1 MFRLPSKSTTLW
13 CKMSVRGVVRSK
25 RSQVPCRSIHWP
37 FSLHP
42 AEKHFFCCRRW
53 STNDTQLVPPQCH
66 RFADHN
72 WEPGSLWFHQ
82 TWLGNPRTEWRFL
95 GSSIA
100 MFRRLL
106 ADFDLKI
113 LGAFQLGSFAL
124 KKLPQPKFQGFQG
137 FQGFQHLNQRS
148 NMYAYF
154 FVDLVH
160 IYIIIIYMDEKCIY
174 TYLVGDPIRSFG
186 NATKEPRSVIF
197 GRCQCHVPRRADHWS
212 MQVGVEYTLQ

>member
-1 MFRLPSKSTTLW
+1 MFTRVFSSGFSLCHYPVAQQKEHQWVIWVMFRLPSKSTTLW

-137 FQGFQHLNQRS
+137 FQHLNQRS

-160 IYIIIIYMDEKCIY
+160 IYIYI
-174 TYLVGDPIRSFG
+174 L
-186 NATKEPRSVIF
+186 
-197 GRCQCHVPRRADHWS
+197 
-212 MQVGVEYTLQ
+212 L